1 MTDTKTTACLYE
13 VADGVATLTWNR
25 PERNNAWNA
34 DLERAYFDA
43 LERARDDD
51 DVRVIIITGAGKMF
65 SPGADTNVLQGIE
78 GPGGDGGVTRRPQTF
93 PLSIPKPLIAAING
107 SCAGISFCQ
116 TLMCDLRFAAAGAKF
131 TTAFVRRGLVAEHG
145 SSWLLPRLIG
155 QARALDLLV
164 SGRVFLAEEAEQLG
178 VVNKVVPKESLLDEV
193 LTYAKDL
200 AANCSPR
207 SMASIKAQVYGDLES
222 TLDDAM
228 RRANK
233 LMSRSFGYPDFKEGV
248 QSFVERRAP
257 VFEPVPS
264 DYEPIPTS

>member
-1 MTDTKTTACLYE
+1 MTDTKTDLCLYE
-13 VADGVATLTWNR
+13 VTDGVATLTWNR

-34 DLERAYFDA
+34 DLERAYFDG

-51 DVRVIIITGAGKMF
+51 DVRVIVITGAGKMF

-78 GPGGDGGVTRRPQTF
+78 SGSSGGEVTRRPQTF
-93 PLSIPKPLIAAING
+93 PLTIPKPLIAAING

-155 QARALDLLV
+155 QARALDLLL
-164 SGRVFLAEEAEQLG
+164 SGRVFVAEEAEQLG
-178 VVNKVVPKESLLDEV
+178 VVNKVYPRETLLDEV
-193 LTYAKDL
+193 LAYAKDV

-207 SMASIKAQVYGDLES
+207 SMATIKAQVYSHLES
-222 TLDDAM
+222 SLDDAM
-228 RRANK
+228 DEANK
-233 LMSRSFGYPDFKEGV
+233 LMSRSFRFPDFKEGV

-257 VFEPVPS
+257 AFEPVPG
-264 DYEPIPTS
+264 DYEPIPGA